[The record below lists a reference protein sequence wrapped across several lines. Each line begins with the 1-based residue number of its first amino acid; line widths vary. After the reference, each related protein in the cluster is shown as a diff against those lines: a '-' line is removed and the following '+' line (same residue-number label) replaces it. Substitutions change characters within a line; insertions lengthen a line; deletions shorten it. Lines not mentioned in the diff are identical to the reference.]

1 MFIVVISRCRVGES
15 LFSFYTFCV
24 FKILNKEY
32 ALKKKRKEKKK
43 NSSWSNV
50 VEFKKHDRRIYS
62 SHIPKEQYIDLS
74 KKNQPS
80 SLSKDIW
87 LV

>member
-1 MFIVVISRCRVGES
+1 MFIVVISRCGVGES
-15 LFSFYTFCV
+15 LFSFYRFCV
-24 FKILNKEY
+24 FKILNKKTRF
-32 ALKKKRKEKKK
+32 KKKSKN
-43 NSSWSNV
+43 NSSCSSV

-74 KKNQPS
+74 EKNQLS
-80 SLSKDIW
+80 SLYKDIW